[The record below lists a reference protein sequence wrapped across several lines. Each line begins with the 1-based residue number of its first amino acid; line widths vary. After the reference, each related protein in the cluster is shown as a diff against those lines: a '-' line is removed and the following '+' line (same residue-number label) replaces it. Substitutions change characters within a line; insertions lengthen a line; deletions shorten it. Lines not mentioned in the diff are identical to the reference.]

1 MFSGVQPKTLAP
13 WPSPSLASA
22 TVISVPPTANGV
34 EKLLL
39 MLAVATGATVGCV
52 ASAAT
57 SDV

>member
-39 MLAVATGATVGCV
+39 MLAVATVGCV

>member
-1 MFSGVQPKTLAP
+1 MFDGAQPKTLAP

-39 MLAVATGATVGCV
+39 MLAVATVGCV